1 MTPIALAAG
10 ALVLTFGAALVG
22 MAIRPALPDHH
33 VGDASKDTVMRAVGL
48 VVTLTAIVLG
58 FMVGSAKGYYDDVRD
73 KLNRIA
79 ADAIV
84 LDSNLGRFG
93 PDSREARELLRQSMG
108 SAVRMLWPEHAMTM
122 SAPAADRP
130 LDGLERVQDVIRV
143 LPAHDEAQRSLRAR
157 ALESSAEMA
166 KEGWLLLELAQTRI
180 QAPLLAILVLW
191 LVSIF
196 LAFGLLAPRNGT
208 VIIALLMSA
217 LAASG
222 AIFLI
227 LEMYDPLGGLMQIP
241 PATLEAS
248 LERIGR

>member
-1 MTPIALAAG
+1 MNLK
-10 ALVLTFGAALVG
+10 
-22 MAIRPALPDHH
+22 RP
-33 VGDASKDTVMRAVGL
+33 R
-48 VVTLTAIVLG
+48 
-58 FMVGSAKGYYDDVRD
+58 
-73 KLNRIA
+73 
-79 ADAIV
+79 
-84 LDSNLGRFG
+84 NLK
-93 PDSREARELLRQSMG
+93 
-108 SAVRMLWPEHAMTM
+108 V
-122 SAPAADRP
+122 
-130 LDGLERVQDVIRV
+130 
-143 LPAHDEAQRSLRAR
+143 
-157 ALESSAEMA
+157 
-166 KEGWLLLELAQTRI
+166 
-180 QAPLLAILVLW
+180 PLLAILVLW